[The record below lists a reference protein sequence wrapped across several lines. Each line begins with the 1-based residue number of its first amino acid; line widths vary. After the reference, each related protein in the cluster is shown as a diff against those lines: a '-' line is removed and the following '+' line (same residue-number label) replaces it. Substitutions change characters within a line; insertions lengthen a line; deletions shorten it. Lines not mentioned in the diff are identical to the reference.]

1 MSSFSRSVAN
11 SRFARLAAFPL
22 RAAYAARFDARVL
35 AQSSRWL
42 IRSREYTNYTFHL
55 APLNLEHLAW
65 WVADVAGVHV
75 SDARKYIAEA
85 ENDGQLKGHVRT
97 ATLMSSR
104 RGLADTEVRLH
115 KRLGWYALVR
125 ALRPMHVVE
134 TGTDKG
140 LGAVVLAAALLRNG
154 EGRLTTIDV
163 NPNAG
168 YLIQREYATVTTL
181 TIADS
186 LQAIPKLPRPVDFFL
201 HDSCH
206 TRAHE
211 SAEYETAAPLLSD
224 RAVIL
229 SDNAH
234 GTDALPA
241 WAEAT
246 GRRFSYFQERP
257 IDHWYPGGGI
267 GLAQSSLQPRG
278 Q

>member
-1 MSSFSRSVAN
+1 VAN
-11 SRFARLAAFPL
+11 SRFARLAAFPF
-22 RAAYAARFDARVL
+22 RAAHVARFNARIL
-35 AQSSRWL
+35 ALSGRWL
-42 IRSREYTNYTFHL
+42 VRSREHTNYTFHL
-55 APLNLEHLAW
+55 EPLNLEHLAW
-65 WVADVAGVHV
+65 WVADVADVHV
-75 SDARKYIAEA
+75 TDARKYMAEA
-85 ENDGQLKGHVRT
+85 EDDEQLKRHVQA
-97 ATLMSSR
+97 ATLDSSR
-104 RGLADTEVRLH
+104 RRLADTEVRLH

-125 ALRPMHVVE
+125 ALRPLHVVE

-154 EGRLTTIDV
+154 EGRLTTMDV

-206 TRAHE
+206 TRTHE
-211 SAEYETAAPLLSD
+211 FAEYQAVAPLLSE
-224 RAVIL
+224 RAVVL
-229 SDNAH
+229 SDNSH
-234 GTDALPA
+234 GSDALPT

-257 IDHWYPGGGI
+257 VGHWYPGGGI
-267 GLAQSSLQPRG
+267 GLAKSLLQARYR
-278 Q
+278 